1 MSPLRINLDTRNIP
15 QFHTRSGFQAID
27 NARIRLRIPSYA
39 VPVRH
44 TPSRSIE
51 WRPAENDALWHA
63 FPGPVRIWSMPQ
75 SMVVPE
81 GMDDGAVKPELIVK
95 SVSKNEQGGTEET
108 IAYGFNNDTNLPLRW
123 KSGMLLRLRIKQS
136 VELLAEAGS
145 APWWQGKIH
154 SFLGVRESDI
164 VLLERLLK
172 LGREALNGAD
182 LHARLLYRS
191 GTDDTLQAVK
201 GSPVL
206 FVLQENLSSDTNPAS
221 ALVLSGETETG
232 LVGDMHLF
240 ISKLWEGSITRAGGY
255 RLFAGNGEDAQGKL
269 PNELFDDKGEAE
281 LQLLLVGS
289 DSKAH
294 SYLNCL
300 ITGGLTAA
308 SPGRSMY
315 AEWEREELP
324 IEQLDENSSFADMMD
339 RYLGDWNEFAEAHAE
354 QPLNVG
360 ETLMIEGSIELIRP
374 EVLDTVEKIVMQY
387 GNSFSAEELKKLNK
401 HIPDWTKVAGGTYFY
416 IPRTTHEVKKEAEI
430 RNLKGIAK
438 LYNVSVTSLIWSN
451 QEKLLTMFANSK
463 EIRLRTGPIH
473 RLPALPEGAIEL
485 IAERDASANDAKPDD
500 EEDLEELFHLL
511 SYRILCNDRF
521 EAHVP
526 ALPIGPTETAN
537 HQALPGQADGANASA
552 PQAPLHYTKAI
563 PYVRF
568 LKQEK
573 MTEPQGFPAYRGI
586 GSVLQMKYDWM
597 DVFGNRL
604 VRDSEKQ
611 EGLRNLLPPVTIGFT
626 DELLGP
632 QQWPTIVSDYEI
644 VTEKGQPMIRVRF
657 TRDISYLKSAPTD
670 ETKKQTEAQ
679 AERLY
684 RAAGQLE
691 HQLKGIET
699 VDCLIRTSLMPL
711 TFSEPIL
718 LTAADRNNL
727 IAFLKETAELQTAW
741 ANGSVNSLSAN
752 LLSEDKPLL
761 LDLRI
766 DLEQITEQDVF
777 ELTVSLEFV
786 RKRYA
791 VDPEFR
797 FTSAFWRQAANI
809 LPARSLN
816 ALSNGPDGVDP
827 TLSLRNFASQLE
839 AALNIKE
846 GPRYRTAVGLDRR
859 KWIERAVDVAI
870 WLVRASAPDNID
882 GDGIQFSIPEHA
894 GKSQEPIIYAPSPL
908 INADTLLPYKQQY
921 NASGKVTGD
930 QPNLNVST
938 LDMERQARFFL
949 DTFEQILASEAMAAF
964 ELLRPEP
971 DSKRYSEQLMECK
984 EQLAKTISAQLI
996 KVYDA
1001 IKEDDSSSE
1010 DKELLDSAR
1019 EVYKQ
1024 KLLHSLSKTYLLDA
1038 VAQFRVYLSGITNKS
1053 SNGQEDKPRLYG
1065 TIRTAEPLP
1074 AGLTL
1079 PPCKIDIASKGVADS
1094 YSLLNIS
1101 FVGTREDPAAITPK
1115 PYVQVDGYYNPTHI
1129 EHQIEQLP
1137 EIPEFKASSWLY
1149 FILPDSQQL
1158 DLTFLDRQ
1166 LGSFQVPLAL
1176 RSYPEIPVLS
1186 GQALHDPETDQSVH
1200 GRPLE
1205 EHLKWDYEFTY
1216 SRTRHLPQDRVRV
1229 EVVFRENTRG
1239 HLESG
1244 EDLQHLC
1251 GALKDYH
1258 DYYPALIEKVKTA
1271 TNVGSM
1277 ASEEAK
1283 TVINDAAHALIDI
1296 VKFIASNWQGWENF
1310 KSGLQVTSS
1319 DLKPKPTSSVRHDY
1333 QFYIE
1338 EAEREDGVWGL
1349 RLTETSPNPSSE
1361 APLVEI
1367 AGYQC
1372 IPADNPVFMEGGK
1385 LCRYDFTYT
1394 DANGA
1399 PLRAEAGLTAL
1410 KRKVKLPG
1418 LNILRESSAW
1428 TSIAITRNEELVEG
1442 KRTAAPFIYRTDKH
1456 RFEQA
1461 YLPSLRRNY
1470 PIAMT
1475 DEDPS
1480 DPQPLD
1486 EQLNRFIDRIFGDVT
1501 ISNSFGNYY
1510 LQAECMYSY
1519 RLANQLFSIVVP
1531 VLLMPRRSLADRREV
1546 VDTIAKQV
1554 ETFFAT
1560 RRPETNGGQ
1569 FHFDLSVL
1577 NDQNGTTAPFTLLRL
1592 TDVVLELDKVKLN
1605 G

>member
-1 MSPLRINLDTRNIP
+1 MSPLRINLDSRNIP
-15 QFHTRSGFQAID
+15 QFHTRSDFKAID
-27 NARIRLRIPSYA
+27 NARVRLRIPSQA
-39 VPVRH
+39 IPVRH
-44 TPSRSIE
+44 TPSRSIK
-51 WRPAENDALWHA
+51 WRPAENDVLWQA
-63 FPGPVRIWSMPQ
+63 FPEPVRIWSMPQ

-81 GMDDGAVKPELIVK
+81 GMNGGVMKPGLIVK
-95 SVSKNEQGGTEET
+95 SVSKNEQGVTEET
-108 IAYGFNNDTNLPLRW
+108 IAYGFNNETNLPLRW
-123 KSGMLLRLRIKQS
+123 KSGTLLRLRVKQN
-136 VELLAEAGS
+136 VEPLAEAGS

-172 LGREALNGAD
+172 LGRETLNGAG
-182 LHARLLYRS
+182 LHARLLYQS
-191 GTDDTLQAVK
+191 GTDDMLQAVS
-201 GSPVL
+201 GSPLL
-206 FVLQENLSSDTNPAS
+206 FVLQENLSSDTNPAT
-221 ALVLSGETETG
+221 ALVMAGETDTG

-269 PNELFDDKGEAE
+269 PDELFDDKGEAE
-281 LQLLLVGS
+281 LQLLIVSS

-300 ITGGLTAA
+300 ITGGLPAA
-308 SPGRSMY
+308 EPGHSMY
-315 AEWEREELP
+315 AEWEREDLP
-324 IEQLDENSSFADMMD
+324 IEQLGVNSSFADMMD

-360 ETLMIEGSIELIRP
+360 ETLTIEGSIDLIRP
-374 EVLDTVEKIVMQY
+374 EVLDTVEKIVRKY
-387 GNSFSAEELKKLNK
+387 GNSFSAEELKSLNK
-401 HIPDWTKVAGGTYFY
+401 HIPDWMRLASGTYFY
-416 IPRTTHEVKKEAEI
+416 IPRTTHEVKMEEEN
-430 RNLKGIAK
+430 RNLKKIAM
-438 LYNVSVTSLIWSN
+438 LYNVSVASLIWSN
-451 QEKLLTMFANSK
+451 QEKLLTMFANNK

-485 IAERDASANDAKPDD
+485 IAERDASASDAQSED

-511 SYRILCNDRF
+511 SYRILPNDRF

-537 HQALPGQADGANASA
+537 HKALPGQADGANDSA
-552 PQAPLHYTKAI
+552 TQAPLHYTKAI
-563 PYVRF
+563 PYARF
-568 LKQEK
+568 LKQK
-573 MTEPQGFPAYRGI
+573 KLTEPEGFAAYHGI
-586 GSVLQMKYDWM
+586 GSVLQMKFDWM

-604 VRDSEKQ
+604 ARDSEKQ
-611 EGLRNLLPPVTIGFT
+611 KGMRNLLPPVSIGFT

-632 QQWPTIVSDYEI
+632 KQWPTIASDYEI
-644 VTEKGQPMIRVRF
+644 VSAQGQPMIRIRF
-657 TRDISYLKSAPTD
+657 TRDISYLKSPPTD
-670 ETKKQTEAQ
+670 ETKKQTEVQ
-679 AERLY
+679 VERLY

-691 HQLKGIET
+691 HQLKGTET

-711 TFSEPIL
+711 TFSEPNL
-718 LTAADRNNL
+718 LTAADRNDL
-727 IAFLKETAELQTAW
+727 ITFLKETAELQTAW
-741 ANGSVNSLSAN
+741 ANGSENSLSVN
-752 LLSEDKPLL
+752 LLKDKPFL

-766 DLEQITEQDVF
+766 DPEQITKQDVF

-797 FTSAFWRQAANI
+797 FTPAFWRQAVNI

-816 ALSNGPDGVDP
+816 ASTNGQDGVDP
-827 TLSLRNFASQLE
+827 ALSLRNFASQLE
-839 AALNIKE
+839 AALNKKG
-846 GPRYRTAVGLDRR
+846 GPRYRTAIGLDRG
-859 KWIERAVDVAI
+859 KWIDRAVEVPI
-870 WLVRASAPDNID
+870 WLVRAAAPDSID

-894 GKSQEPIIYAPSPL
+894 GKSQEPVIYAPSPL
-908 INADTLLPYKQQY
+908 INAGTLLPYKQQY
-921 NASGKVTGD
+921 DASGKVNGD
-930 QPNLNVST
+930 QPILTVST

-964 ELLRPEP
+964 ELLPPEP
-971 DSKRYSEQLMECK
+971 DRKRYSEQLMGYK
-984 EQLAKTISAQLI
+984 DQLAKTISAQLI
-996 KVYDA
+996 KVYEA
-1001 IKEDDSSSE
+1001 IKEDDSSSADE
-1010 DKELLDSAR
+1010 ELLDSAR
-1019 EVYKQ
+1019 EAYKQ

-1038 VAQFRVYLSGITNKS
+1038 VAQLRVYLSGITNKS
-1053 SNGQEDKPRLYG
+1053 GNGQEDKPKLYG
-1065 TIRTAEPLP
+1065 TIKTAEPLL

-1079 PPCKIDIASKGVADS
+1079 PPCKIDITPKGVADS

-1129 EHQIEQLP
+1129 EHQIEPLP

-1149 FILPDSQQL
+1149 FILPDSREL
-1158 DLTFLDRQ
+1158 DSTFLDRP

-1176 RSYPEIPVLS
+1176 RSYPEIPALS
-1186 GQALHDPETDQSVH
+1186 GQALHDPAAGQSMH
-1200 GRPLE
+1200 GEPLE

-1216 SRTRHLPQDRVRV
+1216 SRTRHLPQDRVHV
-1229 EVVFRENTRG
+1229 EVVFRENMRG
-1239 HLESG
+1239 QLESG

-1251 GALKDYH
+1251 GALRDYQ
-1258 DYYPALIEKVKTA
+1258 DYYPALIGKIKTA

-1277 ASEEAK
+1277 ASQEAK
-1283 TVINDAAHALIDI
+1283 TAIKEAAQALIDI
-1296 VKFIASNWQGWENF
+1296 VEYITINWQRWENF
-1310 KSGLQVTSS
+1310 KSGLPVVSS
-1319 DLKPKPTSSVRHDY
+1319 DLQPKPASAGRHDY
-1333 QFYIE
+1333 QFFIE
-1338 EAEREDGVWGL
+1338 EAEREDGLWGI
-1349 RLTETSPNPSSE
+1349 RLTETSPNPSAN

-1372 IPADNPVFMEGGK
+1372 IPADKPVFLEGGK
-1385 LCRYDFTYT
+1385 LCRYDFTYK
-1394 DANGA
+1394 DASGT

-1410 KRKVKLPG
+1410 KRKVNLPG
-1418 LNILRESSAW
+1418 LNILREPSAW

-1475 DEDPS
+1475 DKDQS
-1480 DPQPLD
+1480 NPQPLGD
-1486 EQLNRFIDRIFGDVT
+1486 QLKRFIDRIFGDVP
-1501 ISNSFGNYY
+1501 ISNSFGNFY
-1510 LQAECMYSY
+1510 LQVECIYSY
-1519 RLANQLFSIVVP
+1519 RLANQLFSISVP
-1531 VLLMPRRSLADRREV
+1531 VSLMPRRSLGDIREM
-1546 VDTIAKQV
+1546 VDAIAKQI
-1554 ETFFAT
+1554 ETFLAT

-1592 TDVVLELDKVKLN
+1592 TDVVLKLDQVKLN
-1605 G
+1605 GK